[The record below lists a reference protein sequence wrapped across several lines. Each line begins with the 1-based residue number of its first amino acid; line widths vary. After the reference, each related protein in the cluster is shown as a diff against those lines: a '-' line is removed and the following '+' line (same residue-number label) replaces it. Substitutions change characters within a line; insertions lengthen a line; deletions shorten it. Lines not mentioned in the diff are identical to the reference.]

1 MLCCA
6 QAARRPHPAGQGA
19 ARFPARTRHL
29 LRGTG
34 DAVGEEAVGPAGP
47 TTANRMDRFSEVL
60 LRETGYWRRTPRRR
74 KFPLQFHIQDPD
86 IRLVF
91 G

>member
-1 MLCCA
+1 M
-6 QAARRPHPAGQGA
+6 
-19 ARFPARTRHL
+19 
-29 LRGTG
+29 
-34 DAVGEEAVGPAGP
+34 GPAGP